1 MVHALNWSASFHLLR
16 GDLAASLAPLE
27 ELLALADPKFP
38 LWLALGQ
45 INRGLLLAESGEAD
59 GGLALARKGLEAMLA
74 IGSTWNQTYYRGM
87 LARICE
93 CAARPGEAR
102 DELETALAIAQE
114 TGEQWFAPEL
124 HRLMGEWVVHHRPS
138 APAEAQTHL
147 QRAIALAQEQ
157 NAKMWELRATTS
169 LSRLW
174 CEEGRHAEA
183 LAALAAVFAWFTEGL
198 DLPDLRTARALLD
211 QLQRALPSRHMEAE
225 PRGAA
230 AQGRRVTMH

>member
-1 MVHALNWSASFHLLR
+1 
-16 GDLAASLAPLE
+16 
-27 ELLALADPKFP
+27 
-38 LWLALGQ
+38 
-45 INRGLLLAESGEAD
+45 
-59 GGLALARKGLEAMLA
+59 
-74 IGSTWNQTYYRGM
+74 
-87 LARICE
+87 
-93 CAARPGEAR
+93 
-102 DELETALAIAQE
+102 
-114 TGEQWFAPEL
+114 
-124 HRLMGEWVVHHRPS
+124 MGEWVVHHRPS

-230 AQGRRVTMH
+230 AQDRRVTMH